1 MQFFAICFLLFLPI
15 PLCAQY
21 ADLLRNPDITWVAEY
36 TTDFELNPVYND
48 NLGEEHNLLNVI
60 RITND
65 AAVNGMYP
73 ESEVAVLASRFFLDG
88 LNSGAF
94 ECFAD
99 SLLQKPVSP
108 EQLKDRINRP
118 DTLPNPNHPM
128 DTVFYINEV
137 HAAEIEL
144 FRVRLVVFYDVSKRM
159 LDARMLAVAPMIK
172 EHDEEGNLIGR
183 RPLVWI
189 KMTALKGKA
198 AKKLPKEA
206 QYIVQTRM
214 QENAPTMEQT
224 NRIKG
229 SLDLQ
234 TWAAGEVST
243 PSHRYLST
251 DGFQPLNSAE
261 LKALVFT
268 TDTIVSYDDNYVQTI
283 ERIVQNDATR
293 QVEKIR
299 FVQNWY
305 FDERRRTF
313 DCRVVA
319 VAPLAAMR
327 DSEGNFRY
335 YKPLFYVKY

>member
-21 ADLLRNPDITWVAEY
+21 ADLLRNPDITWIAEY

-60 RITND
+60 RITNG
-65 AAVNGMYP
+65 AVVNGIYP
-73 ESEVAVLASRFFLDG
+73 ESELTVLASQFFLDG
-88 LNSGAF
+88 LTSGAF

-108 EQLKDRINRP
+108 EQLRKTIFISDTIINFDHG
-118 DTLPNPNHPM
+118 DTSI
-128 DTVFYINEV
+128 FINEV
-137 HAAEIEL
+137 RAAEIEL
-144 FRVRLVVFYDVSKRM
+144 FRSRQVLYYNSSKRM
-159 LDARMLAVAPMIK
+159 LDARVLAVAPMIK
-172 EHDEEGNLIGR
+172 EHDEDGNLIGR

-189 KMTALKGKA
+189 KMPALNGKA

-206 QYIVQTRM
+206 HYIVQTRM
-214 QENAPTMEQT
+214 QENAPGLDQT
-224 NRIKG
+224 TRIKG
-229 SLDLQ
+229 RFDIQ
-234 TWAAGEVST
+234 KWAAGEVSS

-251 DGFQPLNSAE
+251 DEFQPLNSAE

-305 FDERRRTF
+305 FDERRHSF

-327 DSEGNFRY
+327 DSDGNFRY